1 MADTVTTQTIS
12 DTSGVKFVA
21 KLTNFSDGT
30 GETLVTKVDAS
41 ATTFMTEDG
50 NRLIS
55 KVYYSIN
62 TSDSKSGVEL
72 IWDGATNATAIQFQ
86 QAIVDSQKQAKNYI
100 EEVLENNGV
109 KGEGTYI
116 NAVDLPEDL
125 DKHRQELED
134 LKQEQIKAKEESKA
148 IEAKRK
154 TELRNKQLVQ
164 TKKAK
169 HIKTWFKQRK
179 QIQTSCSKNAK
190 IQKPCT
196 KTQNNTTEEQLY
208 TNKTTKQQKN

>member
-55 KVYYSIN
+55 KVYYSIS

-72 IWDGATNATAIQFQ
+72 IWDGATNATAMFLSGQGYFDFRTDGNTIPNNATTPTGDVLLSTKNF
-86 QAIVDSQKQAKNYI
+86 ANGDNYTIIV
-100 EEVLENNGV
+100 EF
-109 KGEGTYI
+109 
-116 NAVDLPEDL
+116 
-125 DKHRQELED
+125 R
-134 LKQEQIKAKEESKA
+134 
-148 IEAKRK
+148 
-154 TELRNKQLVQ
+154 
-164 TKKAK
+164 
-169 HIKTWFKQRK
+169 
-179 QIQTSCSKNAK
+179 
-190 IQKPCT
+190 
-196 KTQNNTTEEQLY
+196 
-208 TNKTTKQQKN
+208 